1 MMSVV
6 MPSLK
11 YSCSGSTSSS
21 LRSAGISVGDQ
32 VSSQVRQHLYKLTL
46 EAGTFSYEQQQ
57 IVESKPVV
65 TKRESHGNLFG
76 VLLRQF
82 SY

>member
-1 MMSVV
+1 MRRVRNQ
-6 MPSLK
+6 K
-11 YSCSGSTSSS
+11 IRSGNPG
-21 LRSAGISVGDQ
+21 LMFAAGIEQIISDHMSYQ
-32 VSSQVRQHLYKLTL
+32 S
-46 EAGTFSYEQQQ
+46 SYEQQQ

-65 TKRESHGNLFG
+65 TKRESQGNLFG

>member
-1 MMSVV
+1 MFA
-6 MPSLK
+6 
-11 YSCSGSTSSS
+11 
-21 LRSAGISVGDQ
+21 AGIEQIISDHMSYQ
-32 VSSQVRQHLYKLTL
+32 S
-46 EAGTFSYEQQQ
+46 SYEQQQ

-65 TKRESHGNLFG
+65 TKRESQGNLFG